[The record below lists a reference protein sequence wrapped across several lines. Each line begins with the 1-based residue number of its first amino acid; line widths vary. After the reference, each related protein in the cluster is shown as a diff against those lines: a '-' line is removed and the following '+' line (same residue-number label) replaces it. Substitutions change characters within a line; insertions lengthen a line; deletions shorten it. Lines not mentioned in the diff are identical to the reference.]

1 MEWLSAFL
9 DIMFDT
15 LNSVIQNMV
24 GLLSQSPEAF
34 NGTLYAFAKGLNSV
48 FQATGLAL
56 VVLFFFIGLS
66 DPSHNLAEIK
76 RPEAIIAEFARFLL
90 CQLVVANSYLIL
102 QQISAIGT
110 SLISTAWSAVTSG
123 GGMPT
128 ISADG
133 TVKEALNEVKFN
145 ILSIST
151 DMIMLILLN
160 FIMIV
165 TLGIIII
172 YISVIAYVRF
182 FKIYMYIAIAPL
194 ALSTFAARNT
204 SEVGKQF
211 LKSFCG
217 VLLQGL
223 VLVLSLLMF
232 AMFFSNTTIDGG
244 DGAITVVWEYFI
256 SMFGQLFVLVT
267 VVKGSDQIIQKML
280 GI

>member
-1 MEWLSAFL
+1 M
-9 DIMFDT
+9 
-15 LNSVIQNMV
+15 
-24 GLLSQSPEAF
+24 
-34 NGTLYAFAKGLNSV
+34 
-48 FQATGLAL
+48 
-56 VVLFFFIGLS
+56 
-66 DPSHNLAEIK
+66 
-76 RPEAIIAEFARFLL
+76 
-90 CQLVVANSYLIL
+90 
-102 QQISAIGT
+102 
-110 SLISTAWSAVTSG
+110 TSG

-204 SEVGKQF
+204 SEIGKQF

>member
-1 MEWLSAFL
+1 M
-9 DIMFDT
+9 
-15 LNSVIQNMV
+15 
-24 GLLSQSPEAF
+24 
-34 NGTLYAFAKGLNSV
+34 
-48 FQATGLAL
+48 
-56 VVLFFFIGLS
+56 
-66 DPSHNLAEIK
+66 
-76 RPEAIIAEFARFLL
+76 
-90 CQLVVANSYLIL
+90 
-102 QQISAIGT
+102 
-110 SLISTAWSAVTSG
+110 TSG

-165 TLGIIII
+165 ALGIIII

-244 DGAITVVWEYFI
+244 DGAITVVWKYFI

>member
-1 MEWLSAFL
+1 
-9 DIMFDT
+9 
-15 LNSVIQNMV
+15 MV

-34 NGTLYAFAKGLNSV
+34 NGTLYDFARGLNSV

-204 SEVGKQF
+204 SEIGKQF

>member
-1 MEWLSAFL
+1 M
-9 DIMFDT
+9 
-15 LNSVIQNMV
+15 
-24 GLLSQSPEAF
+24 
-34 NGTLYAFAKGLNSV
+34 
-48 FQATGLAL
+48 
-56 VVLFFFIGLS
+56 
-66 DPSHNLAEIK
+66 
-76 RPEAIIAEFARFLL
+76 
-90 CQLVVANSYLIL
+90 VANSYLIL

-165 TLGIIII
+165 ALGIIII

-194 ALSTFAARNT
+194 ALST
-204 SEVGKQF
+204 
-211 LKSFCG
+211 
-217 VLLQGL
+217 LLPETPPKL
-223 VLVLSLLMF
+223 ENNF
-232 AMFFSNTTIDGG
+232 
-244 DGAITVVWEYFI
+244 
-256 SMFGQLFVLVT
+256 
-267 VVKGSDQIIQKML
+267 
-280 GI
+280 

>member
-34 NGTLYAFAKGLNSV
+34 NGTLYDFAKGLNSV

-151 DMIMLILLN
+151 DTVSYTHL
-160 FIMIV
+160 
-165 TLGIIII
+165 TLPTI
-172 YISVIAYVRF
+172 R
-182 FKIYMYIAIAPL
+182 
-194 ALSTFAARNT
+194 
-204 SEVGKQF
+204 
-211 LKSFCG
+211 
-217 VLLQGL
+217 L
-223 VLVLSLLMF
+223 V
-232 AMFFSNTTIDGG
+232 
-244 DGAITVVWEYFI
+244 
-256 SMFGQLFVLVT
+256 
-267 VVKGSDQIIQKML
+267 
-280 GI
+280 